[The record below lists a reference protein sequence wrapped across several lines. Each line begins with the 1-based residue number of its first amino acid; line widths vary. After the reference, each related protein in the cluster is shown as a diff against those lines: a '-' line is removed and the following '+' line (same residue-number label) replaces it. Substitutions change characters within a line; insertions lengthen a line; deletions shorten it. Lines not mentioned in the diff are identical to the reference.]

1 MLASL
6 LIDFHI
12 PNLIPN
18 NRTNHPQLLLSG
30 QTAPRWTVAAIDAPV
45 DAFGAWHRKPP
56 GTGTQTP
63 GTGNSWVDTAIPRAK
78 VSVRQMNLTWR
89 WWWSKRWKDRWK
101 RVHACWGWR
110 WGNMSENEDDDEKI
124 MNWTPQNE
132 INVWERSKKMIP
144 YRKRHVIS
152 KLGTTN

>member
-30 QTAPRWTVAAIDAPV
+30 QTAPRWTVAAGRWCAGTMLGGLYVSPTWTRSLDVIDAPAHGLDAPFVVLGAPVDVLGAPVDALGAPADVIDAPV

-78 VSVRQMNLTWR
+78 VSVRQMNLT
-89 WWWSKRWKDRWK
+89 
-101 RVHACWGWR
+101 
-110 WGNMSENEDDDEKI
+110 
-124 MNWTPQNE
+124 
-132 INVWERSKKMIP
+132 
-144 YRKRHVIS
+144 
-152 KLGTTN
+152 